1 MPRVSAIC
9 GAFNRPGRLRTF
21 LACLVD
27 QTCDSWECVV
37 TDNSTDPEA
46 CRLQEELCK
55 IDSRIRY
62 EHTGER
68 AWDEGL
74 GIRSLYTAAE
84 IGISMTTGDFLWM
97 PNDDD
102 YFAPWFLERLLAKA
116 DQDQL
121 DFVYSDIVIGRHDIA
136 HYPLNCVPVGCSI
149 DKCCFIF
156 KREWMPSEWPQ
167 KRVSY
172 GVADGDLVN
181 HLVSKGIRHGKVP
194 QLLAYHN

>member
-1 MPRVSAIC
+1 MPRVSALV

-21 LACLVD
+21 LACLAD
-27 QTCDSWECVV
+27 QTCDSWECIV
-37 TDNSTDPEA
+37 TDNSDDPA
-46 CRLQEELCK
+46 AAKQQENLCK
-55 IDSRIRY
+55 IDSRVRY
-62 EHTGER
+62 EYTGER
-68 AWDEGL
+68 AWDVGL

-84 IGISMTTGDFLWM
+84 IGIAMTVGEYLWL

-116 DQDQL
+116 DEDNL
-121 DFVYSDIVIGRHDIA
+121 EFVYCDIVIGRHDIA
-136 HYPLNCVPVGCSI
+136 HYALNCAPVGCGI

-156 KREWMPSEWPQ
+156 KRSWMPAEWPG
-167 KRVSY
+167 KRTSY

-181 HLVSKGIRHGKVP
+181 YLVAKGIRHGKVP

>member
-121 DFVYSDIVIGRHDIA
+121 DFVIKF
-136 HYPLNCVPVGCSI
+136 LE
-149 DKCCFIF
+149 KCCKSLATF
-156 KREWMPSEWPQ
+156 KSEEIPYL
-167 KRVSY
+167 SN
-172 GVADGDLVN
+172 DTT
-181 HLVSKGIRHGKVP
+181 S
-194 QLLAYHN
+194 